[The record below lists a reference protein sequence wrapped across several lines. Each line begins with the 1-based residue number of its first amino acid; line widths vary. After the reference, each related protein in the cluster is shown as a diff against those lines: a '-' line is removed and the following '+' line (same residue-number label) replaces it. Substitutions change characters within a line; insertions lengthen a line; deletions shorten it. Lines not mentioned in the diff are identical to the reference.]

1 LCALLLRD
9 EEPFAVVLPDV
20 LVDQYE
26 SDLKIENLAKI
37 IQIFLALFSIVPSYL
52 KNRLLRLNLM
62 LFWMVWMQM
71 IVGFGN
77 WVS

>member
-1 LCALLLRD
+1 LCALLLRG
-9 EEPFAVVLPDV
+9 EEPFSVVLPDV

-26 SDLKIENLAKI
+26 SDLKIENLAKM
-37 IQIFLALFSIVPSYL
+37 IQIFLALFS
-52 KNRLLRLNLM
+52 
-62 LFWMVWMQM
+62 MVWMQM